1 MYHFI
6 GENKDGKR
14 MCQVFGKVFAK
25 KKIVEKKQKES
36 GGGGSDNR

>member
-25 KKIVEKKQKES
+25 KKIVEKKAERKWRR
-36 GGGGSDNR
+36 GK